1 MLEWAAKLPCGD
13 DAEDVIDI
21 LKRIPGD
28 CKPGEIHTF
37 LVFINVALASQN
49 KLLCDPSMSATFV
62 LVLYRQTKTAVLMPY
77 ICCAHAGSS
86 RLGC

>member
-1 MLEWAAKLPCGD
+1 MPCGD

-21 LKRIPGD
+21 LKRMPED
-28 CKPGEIHTF
+28 CEPGEIHTF
-37 LVFINVALASQN
+37 LVFITVALASQN
-49 KLLCDPSMSATFV
+49 KLLCDPSSMSATFV
-62 LVLYRQTKTAVLMPY
+62 LVLYRQTKTAVVLMPY